1 MTKSR
6 GLVSRRQF
14 ARTVA
19 QAGALAAAPMIV
31 PSSVL
36 GQRAGAVPPSD
47 RIVFGGIGIG
57 NRGMSSV
64 ACILSYKDARMVA
77 VADVRNE
84 RRELIKSTV
93 DKRYQNNDCKMYS
106 SHEELLDRDDID
118 GVLIATGD
126 RWHTPMS
133 IIAAKA
139 GKHIYCEKPCSMTIQ
154 ESQALAEA
162 VRRYGIVYQAGCQR
176 RNGKNFVFAMEL
188 ARGGKL
194 GKLQTLHCNAGTGTQ
209 WPPITTHDWLP
220 AEPEPAKEV
229 VDWDRWLGPSPWRP
243 YNPLYVQGR
252 WRGYFDFHGG
262 GILEWGSHTADLC
275 QYVNDADDT
284 QPVEYEP
291 KGENTTPYFI
301 YCRYANGVKLVHRDS
316 GWLGLGTCSVRFEGD
331 NGWVET
337 GDTGKIE
344 VSENLKSELP
354 PPEQGDAFNLTLH
367 YHWRDF
373 VECIKTRSQAR
384 SHATAAAN
392 THIGC
397 HAAYIAYLL
406 GRKLT
411 WDPAKQ
417 EFVNDAEANRMRS
430 RELRPPWRLV

>member
-1 MTKSR
+1 MSKGS
-6 GLVSRRQF
+6 GSVSRRGF
-14 ARTVA
+14 LSAS
-19 QAGALAAAPMIV
+19 GAAAAGPMIV

-36 GQRAGAVPPSD
+36 GQRAGAVAPSD

-64 ACILSYKDARMVA
+64 AAILSYRDARFVA

-84 RRELIKSTV
+84 RREVVKSTV
-93 DKRYQNNDCKMYS
+93 DKRYQSNDCAMYD
-106 SHEELLDRDDID
+106 SHEELLAREDID

-126 RWHTPMS
+126 RWHTPMT
-133 IIAAKA
+133 ILAAKA
-139 GKHIYCEKPCSMTIQ
+139 RKHIYCEKPCSMTIQ
-154 ESQALAEA
+154 ESQAMADA
-162 VRRYGIVYQAGCQR
+162 VRRYGVTYQAGCQR
-176 RNGKNFVFAMEL
+176 RNGKNFVFAVNL
-188 ARGGKL
+188 ARDGKL
-194 GKLQTLHCNAGTGTQ
+194 GKLQTLHCNAGTGTI
-209 WPPITTHDWLP
+209 WPPITSHDWLP
-220 AEPEPAKEV
+220 AEPEPPKQV

-275 QYVNDADDT
+275 QWANDADHT

-291 KGENTTPYFI
+291 KGANTTPYWV
-301 YCRYANGVKLVHRDS
+301 YCKYANGVKLVHRDS

-344 VSENLKSELP
+344 VSDNLKSLLP
-354 PPEQGDAFNLTLH
+354 RPEEGNAFNLTLH
-367 YHWRDF
+367 WHWRDF
-373 VECIKTRSQAR
+373 IDCIKTNSQPR
-384 SHATAAAN
+384 SHADAAAN

-397 HAAYIAYLL
+397 HVAYIAYLL

-411 WDPAKQ
+411 WDPEKQ
-417 EFVNDAEANRMRS
+417 EFVNDDEANRMRT
-430 RELRPPWRLV
+430 REIRPPWRLV

>member
-1 MTKSR
+1 MSGSR
-6 GLVSRRQF
+6 GSISRRQF
-14 ARTVA
+14 GKTA
-19 QAGALAAAPMIV
+19 AGFGAAAPVIV

-47 RIVFGGIGIG
+47 KILFGGIGIG
-57 NRGMSSV
+57 NRGISSV
-64 ACILSYKDARMVA
+64 ACILSYQDTRFMA

-84 RRELIKSTV
+84 RREFVKSTV
-93 DKRYQNNDCKMYS
+93 DKRYQNNDCRMYS
-106 SHEELLDRDDID
+106 SHEELLARTDID

-133 IIAAKA
+133 ILAAKA

-154 ESQALAEA
+154 ESQALAA
-162 VRRYGIVYQAGCQR
+162 GVRRYGVVYQAGCQR
-176 RNGKNFVFAMEL
+176 RNGRNFMFAMEL

-194 GKLQTLHCNAGTGTQ
+194 GKLQTLHCNAGTGTI

-229 VDWDRWLGPSPWRP
+229 VDWDRWLGPCPWRP
-243 YNPLYVQGR
+243 YNPAYVAGR
-252 WRGYFDFHGG
+252 WRGFFDLASG

-275 QYVNDADDT
+275 QYANAADDT

-291 KGENTTPYFI
+291 KGGNTRPYFV

-337 GDTGKIE
+337 GDSGKIE
-344 VSENLKSELP
+344 VSENLKSQLP
-354 PPEQGDAFNLTLH
+354 PAGQGSAVNLTLH

-373 VECIKTRSQAR
+373 VECIKTRSLPKC
-384 SHATAAAN
+384 HATAAAN

-430 RELRPPWRLV
+430 REMRPPWRLV

>member
-1 MTKSR
+1 MSESN
-6 GLVSRRQF
+6 GSVSRRQF

-36 GQRAGAVPPSD
+36 GLRAGAVPPSD

-64 ACILSYKDARMVA
+64 ACILSYRDARLVA

-84 RRELIKSTV
+84 RRELVKSTV
-93 DKRYQNNDCKMYS
+93 DKRYQNSDCKMYS
-106 SHEELLDRDDID
+106 SHEELLSRDDID

-133 IIAAKA
+133 ILAAKA

-176 RNGKNFVFAMEL
+176 RNGKNFVFAMGL
-188 ARGGKL
+188 ARNGKL

-209 WPPITTHDWLP
+209 WPPITTQDWLP

-275 QYVNDADDT
+275 QYANDADDT

-316 GWLGLGTCSVRFEGD
+316 GWLGLGTCSVRVEGD
-331 NGWVET
+331 NGWVAT
-337 GDTGKIE
+337 GDTGQTDVKAGSVRLDSLAAPVMTAI
-344 VSENLKSELP
+344 VSQSLARPKGGNAGNVRVETKGQLDVLNHPGGAIVAVGSRS
-354 PPEQGDAFNLTLH
+354 LTSASGNIDIKAGTVLLLASLVFFIDGQIA
-367 YHWRDF
+367 DF
-373 VECIKTRSQAR
+373 F
-384 SHATAAAN
+384 
-392 THIGC
+392 
-397 HAAYIAYLL
+397 
-406 GRKLT
+406 
-411 WDPAKQ
+411 PA
-417 EFVNDAEANRMRS
+417 
-430 RELRPPWRLV
+430 

>member
-1 MTKSR
+1 MNESS
-6 GLVSRRQF
+6 GSISRRQF
-14 ARTVA
+14 AKTAA
-19 QAGALAAAPMIV
+19 QASVAVVAPMIV

-36 GQRAGAVPPSD
+36 GQRAGAVAPSD
-47 RIVFGGIGIG
+47 KIVFGGIGIG
-57 NRGMSSV
+57 NRGISSV
-64 ACILSYKDARMVA
+64 ACILSYQDTRIVA

-84 RRELIKSTV
+84 RREFVKSTV
-93 DKRYQNNDCKMYS
+93 DKRYQNNDCKMYA
-106 SHEELLDRDDID
+106 SHEELLDRSDID

-133 IIAAKA
+133 ILAAKA

-154 ESQALAEA
+154 ESQAMADA
-162 VRRYGIVYQAGCQR
+162 VRRYGVVYQAGCQR
-176 RNGKNFVFAMEL
+176 RNGKNFMVAMEM
-188 ARGGKL
+188 ARSGKL
-194 GKLQTLHCNAGTGTQ
+194 GKLHTLHCNDANMS
-209 WPPITTHDWLP
+209 PITTHDWLP
-220 AEPEPAKEV
+220 AEPEPPKSV
-229 VDWDRWLGPSPWRP
+229 VDWERWLGPSPWRP
-243 YNPLYVQGR
+243 YHSLYVQGR

-275 QYVNDADDT
+275 QYVNNADDT
-284 QPVEYEP
+284 QPIEYEP
-291 KGENTTPYFI
+291 KGGASGPYFV
-301 YCRYANGVKLVHRDS
+301 YCRYANGVKLVHRNT
-316 GWLGLGTCSVRFEGD
+316 GWMGLGPCSVRFEGD

-344 VSENLKSELP
+344 VSENLKLELP
-354 PPEQGDAFNLTLH
+354 PPEKGDAFNLTLH

-373 VECIKTRSQAR
+373 VECIKTRSQPK
-384 SHATAAAN
+384 SHAAAAAN

-397 HAAYIAYLL
+397 HAAYIAYQL

-430 RELRPPWRLV
+430 REMRPPWRLV

>member
-1 MTKSR
+1 VSQTS
-6 GLVSRRQF
+6 GSISRRRF
-14 ARTVA
+14 
-19 QAGALAAAPMIV
+19 ALAAAPLIV

-36 GQRAGAVPPSD
+36 GQRAGAVAPSD

-57 NRGMSSV
+57 NRGISSV
-64 ACILSYKDARMVA
+64 NCILSYRDARFVA

-84 RRELIKSTV
+84 RREAIKSTV
-93 DKRYQNNDCKMYS
+93 DKRYQDQGCAMYS
-106 SHEELLDRDDID
+106 THEELLDRQDID
-118 GVLIATGD
+118 GVVIATGD
-126 RWHTPMS
+126 RWHTPMT
-133 IIAAKA
+133 ILAAKA

-154 ESQALAEA
+154 ESQAMADA
-162 VRRYGIVYQAGCQR
+162 VRRYGVIYQAGCQR
-176 RNGKNFVFAMEL
+176 RNGKNFVFAMNL
-188 ARGGKL
+188 ARDGKL
-194 GKLQTLHCNAGTGTQ
+194 GKLQTLHCNAGTGTT
-209 WPPITTHDWLP
+209 WPPLPSHDWLAP
-220 AEPEPAKEV
+220 EPEPPKEV

-243 YNPLYVQGR
+243 YHSSYVAGR
-252 WRGYFDFHGG
+252 WRNYFDFHGG

-275 QYVNDADDT
+275 QYANNADDT

-291 KGENTTPYFI
+291 KGENTTPYFV
-301 YCRYANGVKLVHRDS
+301 YCKYANGVRLVHRDS

-354 PPEQGDAFNLTLH
+354 PAEPGDVFNLTLH
-367 YHWRDF
+367 WHWRDF
-373 VECIKTRSQAR
+373 IECIKTRSRPR
-384 SHATAAAN
+384 SHAAAAAN

-417 EFVNDAEANRMRS
+417 EFVGDAEANRMRS